1 MSRREIYDAVLDFM
15 GMGTSVSGVAETL
28 ERMQAVIIK
37 LNVGDRLGYASQ
49 GGPYIILWKADDD
62 TPMVWQSNDCYLENT
77 AHRCSQDDDDQ
88 IGLKEGVHLEAYDRF
103 KAYLIDIKDQAR
115 FKIHMREKLELDIDC
130 MRGSSTDREIAHAEI
145 HRLLVDSALLVKEPA
160 QPTTQVSQTTTQVSQ
175 TGAQEMSQQQ
185 TKITAIVSRAKEATY
200 NAATLQAGKALNI
213 AVVKAAK
220 AKAPMM
226 VRGYLDHPAAPAVMA
241 LALVSLSEFLP
252 ENPTKAKIVKAAD
265 LMLVSA
271 MVDGADK
278 FLNLESLLDQVFNG
292 LPPEVKTALEA

>member
-1 MSRREIYDAVLDFM
+1 MAKVYEEGITVVVTRAPSDDKEWNGKICRLIRMDRHDDNLPYQVIDEEGQDIWVHDVKP
-15 GMGTSVSGVAETL
+15 L
-28 ERMQAVIIK
+28 EEVQQA
-37 LNVGDRLGYASQ
+37 
-49 GGPYIILWKADDD
+49 
-62 TPMVWQSNDCYLENT
+62 TT
-77 AHRCSQDDDDQ
+77 A
-88 IGLKEGVHLEAYDRF
+88 
-103 KAYLIDIKDQAR
+103 
-115 FKIHMREKLELDIDC
+115 
-130 MRGSSTDREIAHAEI
+130 
-145 HRLLVDSALLVKEPA
+145 
-160 QPTTQVSQTTTQVSQ
+160 TQVSQ
-175 TGAQEMSQQQ
+175 TGAQEMSQQ

-226 VRGYLDHPAAPAVMA
+226 VRGYLDHPAAPAITA

-252 ENPTKAKIVKAAD
+252 ENPTKAKIFKAAD

-292 LPPEVKTALEA
+292 LPPEVKTALES

>member
-1 MSRREIYDAVLDFM
+1 MAKVYEEGITVVVTRAPR
-15 GMGTSVSGVAETL
+15 
-28 ERMQAVIIK
+28 
-37 LNVGDRLGYASQ
+37 
-49 GGPYIILWKADDD
+49 DDD
-62 TPMVWQSNDCYLENT
+62 EWDGKICRLIRMDR
-77 AHRCSQDDDDQ
+77 HDDNLPYRVIDE
-88 IGLKEGVHLEAYDRF
+88 EGEDLWVHDVKPLSELQNRQ
-103 KAYLIDIKDQAR
+103 QA
-115 FKIHMREKLELDIDC
+115 
-130 MRGSSTDREIAHAEI
+130 
-145 HRLLVDSALLVKEPA
+145 
-160 QPTTQVSQTTTQVSQ
+160 TTNPQ
-175 TGAQEMSQQQ
+175 TGAQEMSQQPK

-252 ENPTKAKIVKAAD
+252 DNPTKAKIVKAAD

>member
-1 MSRREIYDAVLDFM
+1 MSRKEIYDAVLDFM
-15 GMGTSVSGVAETL
+15 GMGTTVSGVVETL

-37 LNVGDRLGYASQ
+37 LNVGDRLGYARH
-49 GGPYIILWKADDD
+49 GGPYIVIWKADDD

-77 AHRCSQDDDDQ
+77 AYRCSQDDDDQ
-88 IGLKEGVHLEAYDRF
+88 IVLKEGVHVHAYDRF
-103 KAYLIDIKDQAR
+103 KAYLIDIDDQAR
-115 FKIHMREKLELDIDC
+115 FKSHIRERLDLDCDWMRDS
-130 MRGSSTDREIAHAEI
+130 RTDREITHSEI
-145 HRLLVDSALLVKEPA
+145 SRLLVDSALLVKEPA
-160 QPTTQVSQTTTQVSQ
+160 QPETTTQVSQ
-175 TGAQEMSQQQ
+175 TGAQEMSQQ

-226 VRGYLDHPAAPAVMA
+226 VRGYLDHPAAPAVLA

-292 LPPEVKTALEA
+292 LPPEVKTALES

>member
-1 MSRREIYDAVLDFM
+1 MSRKEIYDAVLDFM
-15 GMGTSVSGVAETL
+15 GMGTTVSGVVETL

-37 LNVGDRLGYASQ
+37 LNVGDRLGYASH
-49 GGPYIILWKADDD
+49 GGPYIVIWKADDD
-62 TPMVWQSNDCYLENT
+62 AAMVWQSNDCYLENT
-77 AHRCSQDDDDQ
+77 PYRCSEDDDDQ
-88 IGLKEGVHLEAYDRF
+88 ICLKEGVHVHAYDRF
-103 KAYLIDIKDQAR
+103 KAYLIDIDDQAR
-115 FKIHMREKLELDIDC
+115 FKSHIREKLDLDCDW
-130 MRGSSTDREIAHAEI
+130 MRCCRTDREIGHAEI
-145 HRLLVDSALLVKEPA
+145 NRLLVDSALLVKEPA
-160 QPTTQVSQTTTQVSQ
+160 QPETTTQISQ
-175 TGAQEMSQQQ
+175 TGAQEMSQQPK

-226 VRGYLDHPAAPAVMA
+226 VRGYLDHPAAPAVLA

-278 FLNLESLLDQVFNG
+278 FLNLENLLDQVFNG